1 MFLLKKYAFS
11 FLYSKYFRT
20 FAALNFYTMQNE
32 IPLIDCPIDYIF
44 GEASGKVLNEYGRF
58 PCKLKCGVYAF
69 IAKGS
74 ARATVNITQYNF
86 KENDLIYLAPNSFF
100 RVHEFS
106 EDARVQYIVFS
117 SSFLER
123 NAYSI
128 RRPRLTMTE
137 ACQSVHVDEE
147 QAKIIMTFSQLVE
160 DAVNCTPSML
170 NAERMAHVY
179 NLIYVIFQDYFV
191 ANLGAKMQQMDR
203 KTEIYHE
210 YSELVMKH
218 YQEWH
223 HVSDYAEAMRITV
236 PHLCSTIKQ
245 ASQRTAGDL
254 IVEAILTDAKAQL
267 KLSMTPIKEIANS
280 LGFENVAFFNR
291 FFKTHEGV
299 TPKVYRATV

>member
-1 MFLLKKYAFS
+1 MV
-11 FLYSKYFRT
+11 
-20 FAALNFYTMQNE
+20 
-32 IPLIDCPIDYIF
+32 D
-44 GEASGKVLNEYGRF
+44 
-58 PCKLKCGVYAF
+58 
-69 IAKGS
+69 
-74 ARATVNITQYNF
+74 
-86 KENDLIYLAPNSFF
+86 
-100 RVHEFS
+100 
-106 EDARVQYIVFS
+106 
-117 SSFLER
+117 
-123 NAYSI
+123 
-128 RRPRLTMTE
+128 
-137 ACQSVHVDEE
+137 ACQIVHADEV
-147 QAKIIMTFSQLVE
+147 QSKIIMNFSQLVE

-179 NLIYVIFQDYFV
+179 NLIHVVFQDYFV
-191 ANLGAKMQQMDR
+191 ANLGATAQPMDR
-203 KTEIYHE
+203 KTEIFHE

-299 TPKVYRATV
+299 TPKIYRNTKD